1 MPLSISQHYYFT
13 TVMYKTNRW
22 VCTHVS
28 CGSVLATY
36 IFFIVLFYFCVVQP
50 LRKPLRHTASILI
63 LSIRAEYKYDLY
75 FETKSMHVCC
85 LQIATLIFL

>member
-1 MPLSISQHYYFT
+1 MGVH
-13 TVMYKTNRW
+13 
-22 VCTHVS
+22 
-28 CGSVLATY
+28 TY
-36 IFFIVLFYFCVVQP
+36 IMRKRFSDVHFFIVLFYFCVVQP